1 MPREYVPPPDLGLD
15 TGIPWYLSGGGGMRA
30 DLDIHPSADLD
41 WYRSEITAEEWAIL
55 RADLTVD
62 GGPGKGRIQ
71 RPRRAVAGPVWREG
85 ARLLVAA
92 SGCLYSL
99 HGAWFDL
106 LLMEGANLTIQ
117 PADDTAPAIIA
128 ISVRADRVDAIA
140 GPPWRWAVAG
150 FASLRQIP
158 TATRSEAFG

>member
-1 MPREYVPPPDLGLD
+1 
-15 TGIPWYLSGGGGMRA
+15 MRA
-30 DLDIHPSADLD
+30 DLEIQPSADLD
-41 WYRSEITAEEWAIL
+41 WYRAEITAEEWAIL

-62 GGPGKGRIQ
+62 GGPGQGRIQ
-71 RPRRAVAGPVWREG
+71 RPRQAIVGPVWREG

-117 PADDTAPAIIA
+117 PADDTAPALIV
-128 ISVRADRVDAIA
+128 VRRTLSIPAPRG
-140 GPPWRWAVAG
+140 GPPWAWDVVG
-150 FASLRQIP
+150 FAALRQIP
-158 TATRSEAFG
+158 TATRSDCLR